1 MTEESKSL
9 RGSRHIAGILF
20 LILLAPCICRA
31 GSRDSLTVTIHGIG
45 FECHLPQISRDTLH
59 LQPIVMYVDIN
70 ICNNT
75 DHEVSIGSYWY
86 RFAPED
92 RKYGRFELVYNK
104 KDTVGLY
111 SNHASL
117 YRLLPNRSIQM
128 HLYYEGND
136 LFKPDKILKTMAV
149 TWQNDGD
156 TEWMNSDAIKYV
168 QEIID
173 DLKTEFNPLDEDGIG
188 KIDIRTVISP
198 DIFVHYVDGDHTK
211 AIEMRKNG
219 SSWYGYLKE

>member
-75 DHEVSIGSYWY
+75 DHEVSIGSYWH

-92 RKYGRFELVYNK
+92 RKYGRFELVYHYCPLK
-104 KDTVGLY
+104 
-111 SNHASL
+111 
-117 YRLLPNRSIQM
+117 M
-128 HLYYEGND
+128 
-136 LFKPDKILKTMAV
+136 DKV
-149 TWQNDGD
+149 
-156 TEWMNSDAIKYV
+156 
-168 QEIID
+168 
-173 DLKTEFNPLDEDGIG
+173 
-188 KIDIRTVISP
+188 
-198 DIFVHYVDGDHTK
+198 
-211 AIEMRKNG
+211 KN
-219 SSWYGYLKE
+219 